1 MEMVLIIRLV
11 ITLVIFLLALLVLK
25 LGYIKAPPNEAYL
38 ISGLRKKTVI
48 GKSSVRIPGL
58 ERVDKLY
65 LGLITVDVK
74 TGTYVPTNEFVN
86 VKVDSVVTLK
96 IGNQVDMLNLA
107 GQNFLNYKPDE
118 IVDKITDVLEGN
130 IREIIGQMELK
141 DMIQDRKEFAKKVQD
156 NVVPDLASMGLEL
169 ITFNVQ
175 SFEDENGIIKD
186 LGIENVEQIKKEA
199 SIAKAK
205 AERDVKIEAAK
216 ASQESTHA
224 EVESDKANTKQLT
237 ELAKLRAEMK
247 IEEDTIRAKAD
258 IAYKI
263 QEEENRKLVEEKIAD
278 ANLMKSER
286 DIEIEKNKLDSSKKN
301 QADVENYERR
311 QKADAE
317 KYEIEKRAEGIRKMG
332 EAEAYAIRLK
342 AVAEAEGI
350 DKKAEAMKKY
360 GQAAIMEMY
369 FDMLPEMAKNIAEPM
384 SAIDKISII
393 GGSSTDLSRNVMH
406 TMTQIEESL
415 GETMGFNI
423 KDVLS
428 SFLNKSSLNN
438 NDLTDGGD
446 LAMEDVTS

>member
-1 MEMVLIIRLV
+1 MDIMLLMKLGGIGLGIIGV
-11 ITLVIFLLALLVLK
+11 ILFLKA
-25 LGYIKAPPNEAYL
+25 GYIKAPPNEAYL
-38 ISGLRKKTVI
+38 ISGLRRKTII
-48 GKSSVRIPGL
+48 GKATIRIPGL

-65 LGLITVDVK
+65 LGLMTVDVK

-96 IGNQVDMLNLA
+96 VSSQTEMLNLA
-107 GQNFLNYKPDE
+107 GQNFLNYRPEE
-118 IVDKITDVLEGN
+118 IVEKVTDVLEGN

-141 DMIQDRKEFAKKVQD
+141 DMIQDRKEFANKVQD

-205 AERDVKIEAAK
+205 AERDVKIESAK
-216 ASQESTHA
+216 ASQESTQA
-224 EVESDKANTKQLT
+224 EVEADKEKTKQLT
-237 ELAKLRAEMK
+237 ELAKLKAAMK

-286 DIEIEKNKLDSSKKN
+286 DIEIERNILNATKQNE
-301 QADVENYERR
+301 ADVENYERR
-311 QKADAE
+311 QRADAE

-332 EAEAYAIRLK
+332 EAEAYAIKLK

-369 FDMLPEMAKNIAEPM
+369 FSILPEMAKNIAEPM
-384 SAIDKISII
+384 RAIDKINII
-393 GGSSTDLSRNVMH
+393 GGSSTDLSKNVIH
-406 TMTQIEESL
+406 TISQIEESL

-428 SFLNKSSLNN
+428 NLLNKDS
-438 NDLTDGGD
+438 G
-446 LAMEDVTS
+446 ETSNIIDDEALFEEEANS

>member
-1 MEMVLIIRLV
+1 MDMALIVRLV
-11 ITLVIFLLALLVLK
+11 TTLVIVLFALLILK

-48 GKSSVRIPGL
+48 GKSSIRIPGL

-96 IGNQVDMLNLA
+96 IGSDPEMLSLA

-141 DMIQDRKEFAKKVQD
+141 DMIQDRKEFANKVQD

-205 AERDVKIEAAK
+205 AERDVKIESAK
-216 ASQESTHA
+216 ASQESTQA
-224 EVESDKANTKQLT
+224 EVEADKEKSRQLT
-237 ELAKLRAEMK
+237 ELAKLKAEMK

-286 DIEIEKNKLDSSKKN
+286 AIEIERNKLDSSKKN
-301 QADVENYERR
+301 EADVENYERK

-317 KYEIEKRAEGIRKMG
+317 QYEIERRAEGIRKMG

-342 AVAEAEGI
+342 AIAEAEGI
-350 DKKAEAMKKY
+350 DRKAEAMKKY

-369 FDMLPEMAKNIAEPM
+369 FNMLPEVAKNIAEPM
-384 SAIDKISII
+384 SAIDKINII
-393 GGSSTDLSRNVMH
+393 GGSSTDLSRDVMH
-406 TMTQIEESL
+406 TMAQLEESL
-415 GETMGFNI
+415 GETMGFNV

-428 SFLNKSSLNN
+428 NLLDKGGINS
-438 NDLTDGGD
+438 NDLADD
-446 LAMEDVTS
+446 ENLVIEDATS